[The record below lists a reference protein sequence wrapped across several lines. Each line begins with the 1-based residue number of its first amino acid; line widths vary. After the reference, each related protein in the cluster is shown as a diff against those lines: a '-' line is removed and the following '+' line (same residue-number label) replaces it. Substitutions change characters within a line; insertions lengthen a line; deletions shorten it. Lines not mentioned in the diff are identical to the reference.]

1 MGDSLGESTSSL
13 RTFSQTQ
20 PHFSPLLHRVSA
32 PSRSSLTHQQEDMP
46 TLPQGRLLVLSFSL
60 ILSCVVIGVSIS
72 LLFAPRPPDIDDY
85 RYNYPNSDAWEDWGD
100 FPIRDFGLPFDY
112 DGIGFRVVPVL
123 GLVASASNF
132 LIVVSL
138 LVAPIMNPKTIIS
151 VVAIEAPCIYF
162 VSFLWLATGAYA
174 EHSIQSGTNCFLVPV
189 GPYCTEHKVL
199 EGISFINWIQLMLY
213 ANTLMTVATI
223 CHVRKHRV
231 WLCPVKEL
239 PRFSAPAITFGP
251 RPDIGFDTPFMAKSN
266 ESTVPILGDSTQP
279 EDSRA
284 SHQFRSRIAFPPHP
298 PTRPRFPLSA
308 SSSSPLP
315 SSDSSRLSNSHG
327 DTGHR
332 ILTRGEPPTYSG
344 PGSTYELISV

>member
-1 MGDSLGESTSSL
+1 
-13 RTFSQTQ
+13 
-20 PHFSPLLHRVSA
+20 
-32 PSRSSLTHQQEDMP
+32 MP

-60 ILSCVVIGVSIS
+60 ILSCVVIGVSIG
-72 LLFAPRPPDIDDY
+72 LLFAPRPPDLDDY
-85 RYNYPNSDAWEDWGD
+85 SNNYPNDAWEDWREHNPY
-100 FPIRDFGLPFDY
+100 FRTRDFGPPFDY
-112 DGIGFRVVPVL
+112 DDTGFRVVPIL
-123 GLVASASNF
+123 GLVASALNF
-132 LIVVSL
+132 LIVVPL

-151 VVAIEAPCIYF
+151 AVAIEAPSIYF
-162 VSFLWLATGAYA
+162 VSFMWLATGAYA
-174 EHSIQSGTNCFLVPV
+174 EHSIQSGTNCFPLPV

-298 PTRPRFPLSA
+298 PDRPGLPLGA
-308 SSSSPLP
+308 SSSSRLP
-315 SSDSSRLSNSHG
+315 SSDSIASLVPMAVTRPDVATPQNTTTYPQS